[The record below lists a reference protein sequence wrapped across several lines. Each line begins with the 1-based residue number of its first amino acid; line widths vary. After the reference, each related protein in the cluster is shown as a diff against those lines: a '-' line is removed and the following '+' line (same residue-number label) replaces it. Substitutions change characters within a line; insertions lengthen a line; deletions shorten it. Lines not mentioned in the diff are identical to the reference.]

1 MDYYAG
7 LDVSL
12 EGTSVCVVDG
22 DGAVVHE
29 AKVATEVEAI
39 AETLRR
45 FARSLARVAL
55 EAGSP
60 PAVVG
65 TENHTGSIT

>member
-12 EGTSVCVVDG
+12 EETSVCVVDG

-29 AKVATEVEAI
+29 ATV
-39 AETLRR
+39 
-45 FARSLARVAL
+45 
-55 EAGSP
+55 AGSRSGRWP
-60 PAVVG
+60 VRSPRR
-65 TENHTGSIT
+65 SIGNRC

>member
-12 EGTSVCVVDG
+12 EETSVCVVDG

-29 AKVATEVEAI
+29 EKVATEVEAI
-39 AETLRR
+39 AETLRCAFR
-45 FARSLARVAL
+45 
-55 EAGSP
+55 
-60 PAVVG
+60 
-65 TENHTGSIT
+65 